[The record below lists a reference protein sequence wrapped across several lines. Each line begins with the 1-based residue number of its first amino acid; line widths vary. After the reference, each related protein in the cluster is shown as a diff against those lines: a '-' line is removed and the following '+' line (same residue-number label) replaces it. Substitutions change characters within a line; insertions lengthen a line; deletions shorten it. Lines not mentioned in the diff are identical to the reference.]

1 MKRFFLAGIV
11 LAVMTSTSVFAADL
25 KLGYIDMQRA
35 LNGSEA
41 GKEAKEQLA
50 ARVKKYQ
57 DEINVKQEDLKKLK
71 EGLEKL
77 GILLSDSARTTK
89 EKDYQNKLKDFQR
102 FIKDAQDELQGKD
115 EEFTRKILE
124 EMQQVIQEYGRKN
137 GYSFIFEVNPNA
149 PTNILFVDVNTD
161 LTDTVV
167 KLFNAN
173 RGSKPVTGAGT
184 AK

>member
-1 MKRFFLAGIV
+1 MKQVFLTAIMLV
-11 LAVMTSTSVFAADL
+11 VMGSTAVFAADV
-25 KLGYIDMQRA
+25 KLGYLDMQRA

-71 EGLEKL
+71 DELEKQ
-77 GILLSDSARTTK
+77 GMLLSDSARSTK

-102 FIKDAQDELQGKD
+102 FTKDAQDELQGKD

-124 EMQQVIQEYGRKN
+124 QMEKIIQEYGRKN
-137 GYSFIFEVNPNA
+137 GYTFIFVRNESM
-149 PTNILFVDVNTD
+149 LFVDDKAD
-161 LTDTVV
+161 LTEEIL

-173 RGSKPVTGAGT
+173 RK
-184 AK
+184 K

>member
-1 MKRFFLAGIV
+1 MKKLLVAGIAALCMV
-11 LAVMTSTSVFAADL
+11 STSVFAADV

-57 DEINVKQEDLKKLK
+57 DEINVKQDDLKKLK
-71 EGLEKL
+71 DELEKQ
-77 GILLSDSARTTK
+77 GMLLSESARASK

-102 FIKDAQDELQGKD
+102 FTKDAQDELQGKD

-124 EMQQVIQEYGRKN
+124 GMEKVIQEYGRKN
-137 GYSFIFEVNPNA
+137 GYTFIFVKNESM
-149 PTNILFVDVNTD
+149 LFVDDKSD
-161 LTDTVV
+161 LTEEVL

-173 RGSKPVTGAGT
+173 RK
-184 AK
+184 K

>member
-1 MKRFFLAGIV
+1 MKKFVLAGIV
-11 LAVMTSTSVFAADL
+11 IACLTATSVFAADL

-57 DEINVKQEDLKKLK
+57 DEINLKQDDLKKLK
-71 EGLEKL
+71 DELEKQ
-77 GILLSDSARTTK
+77 GMLLSESARASK

-102 FIKDAQDELQGKD
+102 FTKDAQDELQGKD

-124 EMQQVIQEYGRKN
+124 GMEKVIQDYGRKN
-137 GYSFIFEVNPNA
+137 GYSFIFVKNESM
-149 PTNILFVDVNTD
+149 LFVDDKAD
-161 LTDTVV
+161 LTEEVL
-167 KLFNAN
+167 KLFNSN
-173 RGSKPVTGAGT
+173 RK
-184 AK
+184 K